1 MLVCQALI
9 SHIDV
14 TENIPKTHGA
24 YVLGGERGERYISK
38 IIYKLIN
45 ALRNN
50 KEKKMLSSK
59 GDCLLGRMNREG
71 FTNEISEHRDGSEW
85 E

>member
-1 MLVCQALI
+1 M
-9 SHIDV
+9 

-24 YVLGGERGERYISK
+24 YVLGGEREERYISK

-45 ALRNN
+45 AMRN
-50 KEKKMLSSK
+50 KKKKMLSSK

>member
-24 YVLGGERGERYISK
+24 YVLGGEREERYISK

-45 ALRNN
+45 AMRNN
-50 KEKKMLSSK
+50 LKKK
-59 GDCLLGRMNREG
+59 CYPVRGIV
-71 FTNEISEHRDGSEW
+71 F
-85 E
+85 